1 MYIVKI
7 IGIAA
12 LTILF
17 GFLLTAA
24 YHALVLYCLVGP
36 SGCGKTTIAEMLE
49 AEGYHSVQSY
59 TTREPRYEG
68 EEGHI
73 FVSKDEF
80 DKLDLITKTTFS
92 GASYGVT
99 RNLIEENDLF
109 VVDPAGLRYLKE
121 HYDGPKKI
129 VAIAFS
135 CPASVCKE
143 RILKRGDTKKEAC
156 TRLRHDKKAFKNFLK
171 DCDYEIDA
179 TQSQLEILK
188 QMKHIIET
196 LNWWYEP
203 DSNKKEIENV

>member
-1 MYIVKI
+1 MSN
-7 IGIAA
+7 
-12 LTILF
+12 
-17 GFLLTAA
+17 
-24 YHALVLYCLVGP
+24 VLYCLVGP

-92 GASYGVT
+92 GAFYGVT

-109 VVDPAGLRYLKE
+109 VVDPAGLRYLK
-121 HYDGPKKI
+121 
-129 VAIAFS
+129 
-135 CPASVCKE
+135 

>member
-1 MYIVKI
+1 MSN
-7 IGIAA
+7 
-12 LTILF
+12 
-17 GFLLTAA
+17 
-24 YHALVLYCLVGP
+24 VLYCLVGP

-92 GASYGVT
+92 GAFYGVT

-188 QMKHIIET
+188 QMKYIIET

>member
-1 MYIVKI
+1 MSN
-7 IGIAA
+7 
-12 LTILF
+12 
-17 GFLLTAA
+17 
-24 YHALVLYCLVGP
+24 VLYCLVGP

-59 TTREPRYEG
+59 TTRESRYEG
-68 EEGHI
+68 EKGHI

-80 DKLDLITKTTFS
+80 DKLDLITKTSFS
-92 GASYGVT
+92 GAFYGVT

-143 RILKRGDTKKEAC
+143 RILKRGDTKK
-156 TRLRHDKKAFKNFLK
+156 
-171 DCDYEIDA
+171 
-179 TQSQLEILK
+179 
-188 QMKHIIET
+188 T
-196 LNWWYEP
+196 LVL
-203 DSNKKEIENV
+203 D